1 MSSDEKKKVSAI
13 LVLEVLGRPPEYLT
27 ETLNNLI
34 KTIGEEKGTVVK
46 EAKINTPVELKE
58 QKGFYASFTE
68 IEVEVEEILYLAILM
83 FKYMPAHV
91 EIVSP
96 ANINLPTAGWND
108 IFNELVRRLH
118 GYEEIAKM
126 MQTEKVILEN
136 QLRTLLETE
145 NKKEEK
151 KDIKAKKTRKKK
163 EEKNE

>member
-1 MSSDEKKKVSAI
+1 MSSEDNKKKVSAI
-13 LVLEVLGRPPEYLT
+13 LVLEVLGRPPEFLT

-34 KTIGEEKGTVVK
+34 KAVGEEKGTIVK
-46 EAKINTPVELKE
+46 EAKINSPTELKD
-58 QKGFYASFTE
+58 QKGFYVSFTE

-96 ANINLPTAGWND
+96 ANINLPISSWND

-136 QLRTLLETE
+136 QLRTLLEAE
-145 NKKEEK
+145 NKKEEE

-163 EEKNE
+163 EEND